1 VPSCSTMTQEAL
13 EAALTRAERALA
25 RVERVAQTATRDR
38 GQDVILRQKVRAA
51 IAQLDDLIQKAE
63 A

>member
-1 VPSCSTMTQEAL
+1 MTEQAM

-25 RVERVAQTATRDR
+25 RAE
-38 GQDVILRQKVRAA
+38 RAA
-51 IAQLDDLIQKAE
+51 DAVSRREQRDESLRTRVREAIAELDHLIQRAE

>member
-1 VPSCSTMTQEAL
+1 MTQEAL

-25 RVERVAQTATRDR
+25 RVERVAEQAAHR
-38 GQDVILRQKVRAA
+38 GQGEEQLRTKVRAA
-51 IAQLDDLIQKAE
+51 LAELDSIIKKVE

>member
-1 VPSCSTMTQEAL
+1 MTEQAL

-25 RVERVAQTATRDR
+25 RAERASDAISRSGRREEQ
-38 GQDVILRQKVRAA
+38 LRVRVREA
-51 IAQLDDLIQKAE
+51 IAELDQLIQRAE

>member
-1 VPSCSTMTQEAL
+1 MTQEAL

-25 RVERVAQTATRDR
+25 RIERVAQQVGRR
-38 GQDVILRQKVRAA
+38 GEGEERLREKVRAA
-51 IAQLDDLIQKAE
+51 IAELDGIIGKVE

>member
-1 VPSCSTMTQEAL
+1 MTQEAL

-25 RVERVAQTATRDR
+25 RIERVAEQVGRRSDGDER
-38 GQDVILRQKVRAA
+38 LRERVRAV
-51 IAQLDDLIQKAE
+51 IADLDKIIGKVE

>member
-1 VPSCSTMTQEAL
+1 MTQEAL

-25 RVERVAQTATRDR
+25 RVERVAEQISRR
-38 GQDVILRQKVRAA
+38 GDGEERLREKVRAA
-51 IAQLDDLIQKAE
+51 IAELDQIITKVE

>member
-1 VPSCSTMTQEAL
+1 MTQEAL

-25 RVERVAQTATRDR
+25 RVERVAEQARNR
-38 GQDVILRQKVRAA
+38 GDGEERLRQKVRAA
-51 IAQLDDLIQKAE
+51 IAELDTIIAKVE

>member
-1 VPSCSTMTQEAL
+1 MTQEAL

-25 RVERVAQTATRDR
+25 RVERVAEQIGGR
-38 GQDVILRQKVRAA
+38 GDGEERLRARVRGVIAELDSIIRKV
-51 IAQLDDLIQKAE
+51 E

>member
-1 VPSCSTMTQEAL
+1 MTQEAL

>member
-1 VPSCSTMTQEAL
+1 MTQEAL

-25 RVERVAQTATRDR
+25 RVERVAQQMGGR
-38 GQDVILRQKVRAA
+38 GDGEERLRSKVRTALSELDA
-51 IAQLDDLIQKAE
+51 IIRKVE

>member
-1 VPSCSTMTQEAL
+1 MTDEAL

-25 RVERVAQTATRDR
+25 RVERVAEQARLRGDGEERLRDR
-38 GQDVILRQKVRAA
+38 VRAA
-51 IAQLDDLIQKAE
+51 IAELDEIIRKVE

>member
-1 VPSCSTMTQEAL
+1 MTQEAL

-25 RVERVAQTATRDR
+25 RIERVAEQVGKR
-38 GQDVILRQKVRAA
+38 GEGEERLRQKVRAA
-51 IAQLDDLIQKAE
+51 IAELDQIIGKVE

>member
-1 VPSCSTMTQEAL
+1 MTQEAL

-25 RVERVAQTATRDR
+25 RVERVAELSSRRGDR
-38 GQDVILRQKVRAA
+38 EERLREKVRAA
-51 IAQLDDLIQKAE
+51 IAELDAIIQKVE

>member
-1 VPSCSTMTQEAL
+1 MTQEAL

-25 RVERVAQTATRDR
+25 RVERVAEQISRR
-38 GQDVILRQKVRAA
+38 GDGEEQLRAKVRAA
-51 IAQLDDLIQKAE
+51 IAELDGIISKVE

>member
-1 VPSCSTMTQEAL
+1 MTQEAL
-13 EAALTRAERALA
+13 EAALVRAERALA
-25 RVERVAQTATRDR
+25 RIERVAERATRGRDR
-38 GQDVILRQKVRAA
+38 DEVLRQKVRAA

>member
-1 VPSCSTMTQEAL
+1 MTQEAF

-25 RVERVAQTATRDR
+25 RVERVAEQLGRR
-38 GQDVILRQKVRAA
+38 GDGEERLRAKVRDA
-51 IAQLDDLIQKAE
+51 IAELDQIISRVE

>member
-1 VPSCSTMTQEAL
+1 MTQEAL

-25 RVERVAQTATRDR
+25 RVERVAEQARQRGNGEEVLRD
-38 GQDVILRQKVRAA
+38 KVRAA
-51 IAQLDDLIQKAE
+51 IAELDSIISKVE